1 MVLKARKFDVGR
13 AVQLY
18 ENHEITRYREH
29 LARFDPTV
37 EPLKGELATGKFTVL
52 VSNLSMFDTES
63 ILLISFRFMSYQS
76 NRDASG
82 ASIVMFT
89 ASKHSPI
96 QSCHKVTLQAM
107 VYQLDIAMD
116 DVKTQRSG
124 IVFIYNMSQSK
135 YSNFDYELSQKILSL
150 LKGAYPARL
159 KKVLIV
165 MAPLWFKAPFKILR
179 LFVREKLRDR
189 VFMVGVS
196 QISHHIPLSSL
207 PVELGGSVKH
217 DHQKWLQYC
226 ASRTAEVTSD
236 VGGLT
241 DLASYNK
248 FPLTSGCLRN
258 GSSGIGVIHFSD
270 SSGQRCSDDE
280 ELSSASSTGPDLL
293 CSSSPGTTD
302 KEPPNGS
309 SPTKTPLHVTNSC
322 DGVVNRKHKP
332 EKIIMPPAPVI
343 GSNGAA
349 VNGSS
354 STEATRAN
362 EIDVPSDLSS
372 DLCNQRL
379 KKLEEEYQ
387 SRGFIHSDTDPGMT
401 IEEFIAYMRQKGR
414 KGLIE
419 EYNDV
424 KHRVAEPSFEASRM
438 RENQYKNRYTDV
450 LCGDISRVKLPIVN
464 GDACSDYINAN

>member
-1 MVLKARKFDVGR
+1 MNDDV
-13 AVQLY
+13 
-18 ENHEITRYREH
+18 
-29 LARFDPTV
+29 
-37 EPLKGELATGKFTVL
+37 
-52 VSNLSMFDTES
+52 
-63 ILLISFRFMSYQS
+63 ISYAHRSCPQS

-89 ASKHSPI
+89 ASKHSPL
-96 QSCHKVTLQAM
+96 QSCHKITLQAM

-116 DVKTQRSG
+116 DMKAQRSG

-196 QISHHIPLSSL
+196 QISHHIPLSAL
-207 PVELGGSVKH
+207 PVELGGNVKH

-226 ASRTAEVTSD
+226 AVKTAEVTSD

-258 GSSGIGVIHFSD
+258 GSSAIHLSD
-270 SSGQRCSDDE
+270 SSGQKCSDDE
-280 ELSSASSTGPDLL
+280 EYSSASSTGPDLL
-293 CSSSPGTTD
+293 CSSSPGTSNQ
-302 KEPPNGS
+302 EPSNGA
-309 SPTKTPLHVTNSC
+309 PPAKIPVHVTNSC

-332 EKIIMPPAPVI
+332 EKIIMPPAPLI
-343 GSNGAA
+343 GSNGTSI
-349 VNGSS
+349 NGSNLIQ
-354 STEATRAN
+354 ARRGN
-362 EIDVPSDLSS
+362 EVDVLLDVAGDQTS
-372 DLCNQRL
+372 QRL
-379 KKLEEEYQ
+379 KKLDEEYQ
-387 SRGFIHSDTDPGMT
+387 NRGFIHSENDSGMT
-401 IEEFIAYMRQKGR
+401 VEEFIVYMKNKGR

-419 EYNDV
+419 EYNEI
-424 KHRVAEPSFEASRM
+424 KNKVAEPSFEASRT

-450 LCGDISRVKLPIVN
+450 LCGDISRVKLPIIN
-464 GDACSDYINAN
+464 EDSSSDYINAN

>member
-1 MVLKARKFDVGR
+1 M
-13 AVQLY
+13 
-18 ENHEITRYREH
+18 
-29 LARFDPTV
+29 ARFDPTM
-37 EPLKGELATGKFTVL
+37 EPLKSELSTGKFTVL
-52 VSNLSMFDTES
+52 A
-63 ILLISFRFMSYQS
+63 

-89 ASKHSPI
+89 ASKHSPL

-107 VYQLDIAMD
+107 VYQLDIALD
-116 DVKTQRSG
+116 DMKAQRSG

-196 QISHHIPLSSL
+196 QISHHIPLSAL
-207 PVELGGSVKH
+207 PVELGGSIKH
-217 DHQKWLQYC
+217 DHQKWLQFC
-226 ASRTAEVTSD
+226 ASKTAEVTSD

-241 DLASYNK
+241 DLASYK

-258 GSSGIGVIHFSD
+258 GTLASGAIHLSD

-280 ELSSASSTGPDLL
+280 ECSSASSTGPDLM
-293 CSSSPGTTD
+293 CSSTTTGSVTNVQ
-302 KEPPNGS
+302 EPV
-309 SPTKTPLHVTNSC
+309 KTPVHVTNSC

-332 EKIIMPPAPVI
+332 EKIIMPPAPLI
-343 GSNGAA
+343 GSNGTSI
-349 VNGSS
+349 NGSNVVS
-354 STEATRAN
+354 ATKGN
-362 EIDVPSDLSS
+362 DENILDLSGDQAS
-372 DLCNQRL
+372 QRW
-379 KKLEEEYQ
+379 KKLDEEYLN
-387 SRGFIHSDTDPGMT
+387 RGFVHSDSDPGMT
-401 IEEFIAYMRQKGR
+401 VEEFIVYMKRKGR

-419 EYNDV
+419 EYNEI
-424 KHRVAEPSFEASRM
+424 KNKVAEPSFEASRM
-438 RENQYKNRYTDV
+438 RENQCKNRYTDV
-450 LCGDISRVKLPIVN
+450 LCGDISRVKLPIIN
-464 GDACSDYINAN
+464 DDSSTDYINAN